1 MKLTKLHVFLILLVA
16 LTLCYTLGMCYKE
29 GFKGSNN
36 KHSGD
41 SASKTPDNFVRQPQ
55 GETYRDG
62 YSDYYA
68 NEDDATVSATNES
81 KGLRDSY
88 DNKYYNPDDR
98 AHRSSDGRY
107 NDNTYDNDEMNGGD
121 ENDPSDMITSSF
133 KHTKYNKAYNNS
145 SDREKTNNN
154 MYDSV
159 SQGAMNGSM
168 YSNSDSGS
176 GSDLGSGGGG
186 GGGSDSSNGITR
198 DQIPNGQED
207 MYILKSQIVAPV
219 CPACPPFPPINC
231 DKLINGGKKCPPCKP
246 CGRCP
251 EPAFECKKVP
261 NYSSSSLMGQLP
273 IPWADKL

>member
-16 LTLCYTLGMCYKE
+16 LTLCYTLGMCNKE
-29 GFKGSNN
+29 GFKGS
-36 KHSGD
+36 
-41 SASKTPDNFVRQPQ
+41 SKTPDNFVRNPV
-55 GETYRDG
+55 GETYRHG

-68 NEDDATVSATNES
+68 NEDDANVSATNES
-81 KGLRDSY
+81 KGLPDFYR
-88 DNKYYNPDDR
+88 NKYYNPNDR
-98 AHRSSDGRY
+98 SHGGSRRMYDNSVN
-107 NDNTYDNDEMNGGD
+107 NDNNDEMNGGD

-133 KHTKYNKAYNNS
+133 KHTKYNKAYNTS
-145 SDREKTNNN
+145 SRREKTNNN

-168 YSNSDSGS
+168 YSNS
-176 GSDLGSGGGG
+176 
-186 GGGSDSSNGITR
+186 GSDSSNGSNGSNGSDGSDGSNGITR

-207 MYILKSQIVAPV
+207 LYILKSQIVAPV
-219 CPACPPFPPINC
+219 CPACPPPPAIKC
-231 DKLINGGKKCPPCKP
+231 DSIGKKCPPCPP
-246 CGRCP
+246 CARCP

>member
-29 GFKGSNN
+29 GFDGSSKSKNN
-36 KHSGD
+36 SG
-41 SASKTPDNFVRQPQ
+41 SSGASKTPDNFVRKPE
-55 GETYRDG
+55 GETYRHG

-68 NEDDATVSATNES
+68 NEDDANVSATNES
-81 KGLRDSY
+81 KGLTDSY
-88 DNKYYNPDDR
+88 DNPYYNPDDR
-98 AHRSSDGRY
+98 THRRSDGRY
-107 NDNTYDNDEMNGGD
+107 NNNNNNTYDNDEMNGGD
-121 ENDPSDMITSSF
+121 EDDPSDMITSSF
-133 KHTKYNKAYNNS
+133 KHTKYDKAYNNS
-145 SDREKTNNN
+145 SRREKTNNN

-168 YSNSDSGS
+168 YSNSDPSS
-176 GSDLGSGGGG
+176 NT
-186 GGGSDSSNGITR
+186 DSSNGVTR

-207 MYILKSQIVAPV
+207 LYILKSQVVAPV
-219 CPACPPFPPINC
+219 CPACPAFPPINC

>member
-16 LTLCYTLGMCYKE
+16 LTLCYTLGMCNKE
-29 GFKGSNN
+29 GFTKS
-36 KHSGD
+36 
-41 SASKTPDNFVRQPQ
+41 SKSPDNFVRHPV
-55 GETYRDG
+55 GETYRHG

-81 KGLRDSY
+81 KGLPDFYR
-88 DNKYYNPDDR
+88 NKYFNPNDRSHGGSRRQYN
-98 AHRSSDGRY
+98 
-107 NDNTYDNDEMNGGD
+107 NDNNGYYNNDEMNGGD

-133 KHTKYNKAYNNS
+133 KHTKYNTS
-145 SDREKTNNN
+145 SRREKTNNN

-168 YSNSDSGS
+168 FSNSNS
-176 GSDLGSGGGG
+176 GSDLSNGSN
-186 GGGSDSSNGITR
+186 GSNGTNGSNGITR

-219 CPACPPFPPINC
+219 CPACPPPPAIKC
-231 DKLINGGKKCPPCKP
+231 DNIGKKCPPCPP
-246 CGRCP
+246 CARCP

-261 NYSSSSLMGQLP
+261 NYNSSSLMGQLP

>member
-16 LTLCYTLGMCYKE
+16 LTLCYTLGMCNKE
-29 GFKGSNN
+29 GFKGS
-36 KHSGD
+36 
-41 SASKTPDNFVRQPQ
+41 SKTPDNFVRNPV
-55 GETYRDG
+55 GETYRHG

-68 NEDDATVSATNES
+68 NEDDANVSATNES
-81 KGLRDSY
+81 KGLPDFYR
-88 DNKYYNPDDR
+88 NKYYNPDDR
-98 AHRSSDGRY
+98 SHGGSRRQY
-107 NDNTYDNDEMNGGD
+107 NNNGDYNNDEMNGGD

-133 KHTKYNKAYNNS
+133 KHTKYNKAYNTS
-145 SDREKTNNN
+145 SRREKTNNN

-168 YSNSDSGS
+168 YSNS
-176 GSDLGSGGGG
+176 
-186 GGGSDSSNGITR
+186 GSDSSNGSDGSDGSNGITR

-207 MYILKSQIVAPV
+207 LYILKSQIVAPV
-219 CPACPPFPPINC
+219 CPACPPPPAIKC
-231 DKLINGGKKCPPCKP
+231 DSIGKKCPPCPP
-246 CGRCP
+246 CARCP